1 MLVECTVENTRLL
14 GCMHAGNCYELA
26 SCMQSLWIWIYVHSA
41 QCKQPRTHTTIASS
55 NYRGEKGAQS
65 YEGIN
70 IFILNSTVT
79 HHIALII
86 NRLSYTF
93 VWPPEETRSLVQCKQ
108 GGMVVSSHCKQA
120 RKTPTLCVF
129 SLAADVWSELPGEP
143 KLLLCLVTN
152 VIRVCD
158 LIIKATRRGGR
169 AGLRRLEGEEGERCG
184 SEESWR
190 GGLEGGAAGGG
201 GGWIVLAFEG
211 SEIKIM
217 VTYSLH
223 RQHRRCRHQ

>member
-1 MLVECTVENTRLL
+1 MASTTVKLSELYIASSLGSPEMLVECTVENTRLL

-79 HHIALII
+79 HHIALTI

-93 VWPPEETRSLVQCKQ
+93 VCPRKKPTPWFNASREEWWYHRIVSKQ
-108 GGMVVSSHCKQA
+108 GRRQ
-120 RKTPTLCVF
+120 LCVC
-129 SLAADVWSELPGEP
+129 SLSRRTYGVS
-143 KLLLCLVTN
+143 CLVN
-152 VIRVCD
+152 RSYCFV
-158 LIIKATRRGGR
+158 
-169 AGLRRLEGEEGERCG
+169 
-184 SEESWR
+184 S
-190 GGLEGGAAGGG
+190 
-201 GGWIVLAFEG
+201 
-211 SEIKIM
+211 
-217 VTYSLH
+217 
-223 RQHRRCRHQ
+223 